1 MTIGHEDDEC
11 WATIAP
17 ILFGRERRDRA
28 AVETAQILSLIGV
41 DAGASILDLCCGVGR
56 HAVELARLG
65 YRVTGVD
72 RTSGYLDEARER
84 AKDAGV
90 EVELVEEDMRS
101 FRREGAFDAV
111 LNLFTS
117 FGYFEDRDD
126 DRKVVRNIH
135 SSLKEGGR
143 LLMEMMGKEIIARKF
158 AERDWRRVGD
168 YIVLEERRLSGGW
181 SWIEDRWIIIKGEE
195 RKEVTLAHRLYSG
208 AELSWLL
215 EEAGFK
221 IVDVLGGLGGRPYDE
236 NAGRLAV
243 LAEK

>member
-1 MTIGHEDDEC
+1 MTIWHEDDEF

-135 SSLKEGGR
+135 SSLKEGG
-143 LLMEMMGKEIIARKF
+143 GC
-158 AERDWRRVGD
+158 
-168 YIVLEERRLSGGW
+168 
-181 SWIEDRWIIIKGEE
+181 
-195 RKEVTLAHRLYSG
+195 
-208 AELSWLL
+208 
-215 EEAGFK
+215 
-221 IVDVLGGLGGRPYDE
+221 
-236 NAGRLAV
+236 
-243 LAEK
+243 